1 MVSGEAN
8 DGSKDKTAT
17 RCYKIQKFLS
27 RVYHFLSSHLGL
39 VIVLLIYSF
48 IGAAIFQ
55 AIETPNELKR
65 MQAREINADKGAE
78 LLVNWTRE
86 ATYFDKDEI
95 KQFFADKIRD
105 FPDEISAFVS
115 NSTGDIPQYRHWD
128 FWGSLFFCATV
139 FTTIGECL

>member
-1 MVSGEAN
+1 MVRAQQYTVNMVSGEAD

-86 ATYFDKDEI
+86 ASYFNKDEI
-95 KQFFADKIRD
+95 QLCHQEMAQVLRAKQLEF
-105 FPDEISAFVS
+105 
-115 NSTGDIPQYRHWD
+115 TGNNQHVPQLPGR
-128 FWGSLFFCATV
+128 GV
-139 FTTIGECL
+139 